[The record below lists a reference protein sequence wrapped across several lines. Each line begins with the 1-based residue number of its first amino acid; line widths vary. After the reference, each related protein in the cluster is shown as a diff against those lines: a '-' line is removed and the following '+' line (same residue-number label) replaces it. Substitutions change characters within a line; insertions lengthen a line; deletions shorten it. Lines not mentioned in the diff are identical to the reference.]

1 MNKQKTD
8 KTSSYMSYQGKEYL
22 GQSAFKHGRKP
33 SMGVLL
39 VNLGTPEQPTTS
51 SVRTYLAEFLSDKRV
66 IEIPQF
72 IWKIILHGIILR
84 IRPAKSAKAYQKV
97 WSDNGSPLMA
107 GTLALTESVQTKLE
121 ERVPGKC
128 TVQMAMRYG
137 SPSVRQGLEALSAD
151 GAERIMVL
159 PLYPQYSGATTGSV
173 TDAVFKN
180 LTKWRWVPE
189 LRLLGSYHDDLNYIQ
204 ALAQSIRFHW
214 QLTGQKVTQSHKLFI
229 SFHGMPKSTLTAG
242 DPYFCHCH
250 KTARLLAEEL
260 NLNNE
265 QWEMAF
271 QSRFGKAE
279 WLQPYVAKRLTELP
293 EEGIKNITVICPG
306 FSIDCLET
314 LEEIAIEG
322 KKDFLNAGGEIFEY
336 VPALNASNS
345 HAELMV
351 EKIIKN
357 AGGWQELEEVQ
368 VCNNALNMSKDLAQS
383 EGGN

>member
-1 MNKQKTD
+1 VNNQKTD
-8 KTSSYMSYQGKEYL
+8 KTSSSMSYQGKRYL
-22 GQSAFKHGRKP
+22 GQSAFKHGRRA

-51 SVRTYLAEFLSDKRV
+51 SVRSYLAEFLSDKRV
-66 IEIPQF
+66 IEIPYF
-72 IWKIILHGIILR
+72 IWKVILHGIILR

-97 WSDNGSPLMA
+97 WSDDGSPLMA
-107 GTLALTESVQTKLE
+107 GTLALAECIQTKLE
-121 ERVPGKC
+121 DRIPGKC
-128 TVQMAMRYG
+128 TVKMAMRYG
-137 SPSVRQGLEALSAD
+137 NPSIEQALEALASD

-173 TDAVFKN
+173 ADAVFKS

-204 ALAQSIRFHW
+204 SLAQSIRFHW
-214 QLTGQKVTQSHKLFI
+214 QLTGQKISQSHKLFI

-260 NLNNE
+260 NLNAD

-279 WLQPYVAKRLTELP
+279 WLQPYVAKRLIELP
-293 EEGIKNITVICPG
+293 IEGIKNITVICPG

-322 KKDFLNAGGEIFEY
+322 KKDFLEAGGETFEY
-336 VPALNASNS
+336 VPALNSSNS
-345 HAELMV
+345 HVELMV
-351 EKIIKN
+351 EKIINN
-357 AGGWQELEEVQ
+357 AGGWKELEEMQ
-368 VCNNALNMSKDLAQS
+368 VCNNALNMSKELAQTK
-383 EGGN
+383 GGE

>member
-1 MNKQKTD
+1 
-8 KTSSYMSYQGKEYL
+8 MSRQGKFL
-22 GQSAFKHGRKP
+22 GQSGFEHGRRA

-39 VNLGTPEQPTTS
+39 VNLGTPEQATSS
-51 SVRTYLAEFLSDKRV
+51 SVRRYLAEFLSDTRV

-72 IWKIILHGIILR
+72 IWKLILHGIILR

-97 WSDNGSPLMA
+97 WTEQGSPLMA
-107 GTLALTESVQTKLE
+107 GTRALAEKVRNQLE
-121 ERVPGKC
+121 DRLVGNC
-128 TVQMAMRYG
+128 NLQVAMRYG
-137 SPSVRQGLEALSAD
+137 SPSVQAGLEALTAQ

-173 TDAVFKN
+173 ADGVFKN

-189 LRLLGSYHDDLNYIQ
+189 LRMLGAYYDDLSYIQ
-204 ALAQSIRFHW
+204 ALAQSIRANW
-214 QLTGQKVTQSHKLFI
+214 LSTGVKVNETHKLFI

-260 NLNNE
+260 NLNND

-279 WLQPYVAKRLTELP
+279 WLQPYVASRLIELP
-293 EEGIKNITVICPG
+293 KEGISNLTVICPG

-322 KKDFLNAGGEIFEY
+322 KKDFLAAGGKRFEY
-336 VPALNASNS
+336 VPALNASDL
-345 HAELMV
+345 HVDFMV
-351 EKIIKN
+351 DKVIKN
-357 AGGWQELEEVQ
+357 AGGWAELEGIQ
-368 VCNNALNMSKDLAQS
+368 VSDNELYMSKDLAKAK
-383 EGGN
+383 GGN

>member
-1 MNKQKTD
+1 MTD
-8 KTSSYMSYQGKEYL
+8 IQASDMSNPGKRFL
-22 GQSAFKHGRKP
+22 GQANVQHGIRA

-39 VNLGTPEQPTTS
+39 VNLGTPEQPTAS
-51 SVRTYLAEFLSDKRV
+51 SVRRYLAEFLSDSRV

-72 IWKIILHGIILR
+72 VWKLILHGIILR

-97 WSDNGSPLMA
+97 WSDKGSPLMA
-107 GTLALTESVQTKLE
+107 GTTELAEKISTNLAEKL
-121 ERVPGKC
+121 PGKC
-128 TVQMAMRYG
+128 NVRMAMRYG
-137 SPSVRQGLEALSAD
+137 SPSIEQGLTALSAE

-173 TDAVFKN
+173 ADAVFKC

-189 LRLLGSYHDDLNYIQ
+189 LRLQGSYHDDPSYIK
-204 ALAQSIRFHW
+204 ALAQSIRTNW
-214 QLTGQKVTQSHKLFI
+214 EVTGQKINESHKLFI

-260 NLNNE
+260 NLKND

-279 WLQPYVAKRLTELP
+279 WLQPYVAKRLIELP
-293 EEGIKNITVICPG
+293 KEGIKNITVVCPG

-322 KKDFLNAGGEIFEY
+322 RHDFLEAGGERFEY

-345 HAELMV
+345 HVALMV
-351 EKIIKN
+351 EKIINN
-357 AGGWQELEEVQ
+357 AGGWPEIEKQQ
-368 VCNNALNMSKDLAQS
+368 LNDNTLLMSQDLARA
-383 EGGN
+383 EGGQ